1 MSKKKAVKKQKAAVK
16 KKKAAVKNIK
26 DAPASYQG
34 SKQSAYGGDKPI
46 CKNAK
51 CKLRKASCVGFTGCP
66 GFKS

>member
-1 MSKKKAVKKQKAAVK
+1 MSKKKAVKKVVRKKPVQKAK
-16 KKKAAVKNIK
+16 KMVSL
-26 DAPASYQG
+26 DTYQS

-51 CKLRKASCVGFTGCP
+51 CKLRKASCAGFTGCP

>member
-1 MSKKKAVKKQKAAVK
+1 MSKKKVIKKAVKKKAAKKVK
-16 KKKAAVKNIK
+16 KDTVVSP
-26 DAPASYQG
+26 DTYQG